1 MLKINS
7 IVTGKSYDLNG
18 VQVRTPDFFVSKP
31 VIKPILKTDV
41 FQLQE
46 KRDNV
51 SEVSF
56 LGNKVQ
62 NRYVSGE
69 IIANNMKK
77 ALKGSV
83 GGVSSKQF
91 KSEYNKLDEK
101 NIIPTINA
109 YNKISPEESLIAAI
123 CKERA
128 NLSQTRIDAV
138 NGITDR
144 LVNLGNK
151 FGVQTGHYKEF
162 FDKELNAQ
170 FDTLLPV
177 KVSQIDKISGALV
190 QAIEN
195 KKGLTQ
201 EERKEIQNANIKD
214 TQTYT
219 TEILNNSVTK
229 AKKSMQEQANYDGWS
244 AKLGEQ
250 IRKLWNSENQ
260 KELVQEDINI
270 FNNQVQELNKRV
282 GTKDYN
288 KKFKEIF
295 DIEYDPELIATY
307 KQKEERYVAAALCT
321 GIENNFKKSVSDL
334 LTGMPLKDKF
344 VLAPA
349 SVTGMVP
356 VLKETK
362 ESIYERNLNSFAE
375 FIGKGNVENGKKQIE
390 KNMRD
395 YKVKPESSLEEK
407 YSVMQRMAQR
417 YAKRLGQNTKNATG
431 KKDLSELKRE
441 YDNSYY
447 AAFGVKNDIAKRVA
461 DYRNSQMWSELLV
474 QDTILGAASIPIW
487 IFTAGTGVI
496 PTLKITAMHSGAA
509 AAVYGSDRLSSKQ
522 GMTAK
527 DIKEILKYSAI
538 DGATAI
544 ANQLA
549 YKGIGAITS
558 PIAKMSG
565 KSAAKL
571 TDFALSTVA
580 DVAIDSGFEYIAT
593 GKITLQGVV
602 YSVAFSAGG
611 YIIDLKVDE
620 AQRKTL

>member
-18 VQVRTPDFFVSKP
+18 VQIRTPDFFVSKP
-31 VIKPILKTDV
+31 VIKPTLKTDV

-138 NGITDR
+138 NGITDK

-177 KVSQIDKISGALV
+177 KVGQIDKISGALV

-295 DIEYDPELIATY
+295 DIEYDPELIAAY

-487 IFTAGTGVI
+487 MFTAGTGVI
-496 PTLKITAMHSGAA
+496 PTLKIAAMHSGAA
-509 AAVYGSDRLSSKQ
+509 AAVYGTDRLSSKQ

-527 DIKEILKYSAI
+527 DIKEILKYTAV

-549 YKGIGAITS
+549 YKGIEAITS

-565 KSAAKL
+565 KSVAKL

-580 DVAIDSGFEYIAT
+580 DIAIDSGFEYIAT

>member
-18 VQVRTPDFFVSKP
+18 VQIRTPDFFVSKP
-31 VIKPILKTDV
+31 VIKPTLKTDV

-128 NLSQTRIDAV
+128 NLSQTRIAAV
-138 NGITDR
+138 NGITDK

-177 KVSQIDKISGALV
+177 KVGQIDKISGALV

-295 DIEYDPELIATY
+295 DIEYDPELIAAY

-487 IFTAGTGVI
+487 MFTAGTGVI
-496 PTLKITAMHSGAA
+496 PTLKIAAMHSGAA
-509 AAVYGSDRLSSKQ
+509 AAVYGTDRLSSKQ

-527 DIKEILKYSAI
+527 DIKEILKYTAV

-549 YKGIGAITS
+549 YKGIEAITS

-565 KSAAKL
+565 KSVAKL

>member
-18 VQVRTPDFFVSKP
+18 VQIRTPDFFVSKP
-31 VIKPILKTDV
+31 VIKPTLKTDV

-177 KVSQIDKISGALV
+177 KVGQIDKISGALV

-487 IFTAGTGVI
+487 MFTAGTGVI
-496 PTLKITAMHSGAA
+496 PTLKIAAMHSGAA
-509 AAVYGSDRLSSKQ
+509 AAVYGTDRLSSKQ

-527 DIKEILKYSAI
+527 DIKEILKYTAV

-549 YKGIGAITS
+549 YKGIEAITS

-565 KSAAKL
+565 QTAAKL

>member
-31 VIKPILKTDV
+31 VIKPTLKTDV

-56 LGNKVQ
+56 LGNKIQ

-138 NGITDR
+138 NGITDK

-177 KVSQIDKISGALV
+177 KVGQIDKISGALV

-295 DIEYDPELIATY
+295 DIEYDPELIAAY

-487 IFTAGTGVI
+487 MFTAGTGVI
-496 PTLKITAMHSGAA
+496 PTLKIAAMHSGAA
-509 AAVYGSDRLSSKQ
+509 AAVYGTDRLSSKQ

-527 DIKEILKYSAI
+527 DIKEILKYTAV

-549 YKGIGAITS
+549 YKGIEAITS

>member
-1 MLKINS
+1 MLKFNPI
-7 IVTGKSYDLNG
+7 ITGKSYDLNG

-31 VIKPILKTDV
+31 VIKPTLKTDV

-170 FDTLLPV
+170 FDTLFPV
-177 KVSQIDKISGALV
+177 KVGQIDKISGALV

-307 KQKEERYVAAALCT
+307 KQKEERYVVAALCT

-487 IFTAGTGVI
+487 MFTAGTGVI
-496 PTLKITAMHSGAA
+496 PTLKIAAMHSGAA
-509 AAVYGSDRLSSKQ
+509 AAVYGTDRLSSKQ

-527 DIKEILKYSAI
+527 NIKEILKCTAV

-549 YKGIGAITS
+549 YKGIEAITS

-565 KSAAKL
+565 QTAAKL

>member
-31 VIKPILKTDV
+31 VIKPTLKTDV

-177 KVSQIDKISGALV
+177 KVNQIDKISGALV

-195 KKGLTQ
+195 KRGLTQ
-201 EERKEIQNANIKD
+201 EERKEIQNAKIKD

-229 AKKSMQEQANYDGWS
+229 AKKSMQEQANYDGWA

-250 IRKLWNSENQ
+250 IRKIWNSENQ
-260 KELVQEDINI
+260 KELVYGDIKS
-270 FNNQVQELNKRV
+270 FDNQVKELDKLV
-282 GTKDYN
+282 GTKEYN

-307 KQKEERYVAAALCT
+307 KQKEEKYVAAALCT

-334 LTGMPLKDKF
+334 LTNLPLNDKF

-362 ESIYERNLNSFAE
+362 ENIYNRNLNAFAE

-487 IFTAGTGVI
+487 MFTAGTGVI
-496 PTLKITAMHSGAA
+496 PTLKIAAMHSGAA

-522 GMTAK
+522 GMTAN
-527 DIKEILKYSAI
+527 DIKEILKYTAV

-549 YKGIGAITS
+549 YKGIEAITS

-565 KSAAKL
+565 KTVAKL

-593 GKITLQGVV
+593 GKVTLQGVV

-611 YIIDLKVDE
+611 YIIDMKVDD
-620 AQRKTL
+620 AQRKSL

>member
-1 MLKINS
+1 MLKFNPI
-7 IVTGKSYDLNG
+7 ITGKSYDLNG

-31 VIKPILKTDV
+31 VIKPTLKTDV

-170 FDTLLPV
+170 FDTLFPV
-177 KVSQIDKISGALV
+177 KVGQIDKISGALV

-295 DIEYDPELIATY
+295 DIEYDPELIAAY

-487 IFTAGTGVI
+487 MFTAGTGVI
-496 PTLKITAMHSGAA
+496 PTLKIAAMHSGAA
-509 AAVYGSDRLSSKQ
+509 AAVYGTDRLSSKQ

-527 DIKEILKYSAI
+527 NIKEILKCTAV

-549 YKGIGAITS
+549 YKGIEAITS

-565 KSAAKL
+565 QTAAKL

>member
-1 MLKINS
+1 MLNINS
-7 IVTGKSYDLNG
+7 IITGKSYDLNG

-31 VIKPILKTDV
+31 VMKPTLKTDV

-56 LGNKVQ
+56 LGNKIQ

-77 ALKGSV
+77 VLKGSV

-128 NLSQTRIDAV
+128 NSSQTRIDAV
-138 NGITDR
+138 NGITDK

-151 FGVQTGHYKEF
+151 YGVQTGHYKEF

-177 KVSQIDKISGALV
+177 KVGQIDKISGALV

-250 IRKLWNSENQ
+250 IRKLWKSDNQ

-270 FNNQVQELNKRV
+270 FNNQVQELNKLV
-282 GTKDYN
+282 GTKEYN

-295 DIEYDPELIATY
+295 DVEYDPELIATY

-349 SVTGMVP
+349 SATGMVP

-362 ESIYERNLNSFAE
+362 ESIYERNLNAFAE
-375 FIGKGNVENGKKQIE
+375 FIGKGNVEDGKKQIE

-417 YAKRLGQNTKNATG
+417 YAKRLSQNTKNATG

-474 QDTILGAASIPIW
+474 QDTILCSASIPIW
-487 IFTAGTGVI
+487 MFTAGTGVI
-496 PTLKITAMHSGAA
+496 PTLKIAAMHSGAA

-522 GMTAK
+522 GMTEQ
-527 DIKEILKYSAI
+527 DIKDILKYTAV

-549 YKGIGAITS
+549 YKGIEAITS

-565 KSAAKL
+565 QTAAKL

-602 YSVAFSAGG
+602 YSVAFSSGG

>member
-7 IVTGKSYDLNG
+7 IVTGKSYDFNG

-31 VIKPILKTDV
+31 VIKPTLKTDV

-177 KVSQIDKISGALV
+177 KVGQIDKISGALV

-487 IFTAGTGVI
+487 MFTAGTGVI
-496 PTLKITAMHSGAA
+496 PTLKIAAMHSGAA
-509 AAVYGSDRLSSKQ
+509 AAVYGTDRLSSKQ

-527 DIKEILKYSAI
+527 DIKEILKYTAV

-549 YKGIGAITS
+549 YKV
-558 PIAKMSG
+558 
-565 KSAAKL
+565 L
-571 TDFALSTVA
+571 R
-580 DVAIDSGFEYIAT
+580 
-593 GKITLQGVV
+593 Q
-602 YSVAFSAGG
+602 
-611 YIIDLKVDE
+611 
-620 AQRKTL
+620 

>member
-18 VQVRTPDFFVSKP
+18 VQIRTPDFFVSKP
-31 VIKPILKTDV
+31 VIKPTLKTDV

-46 KRDNV
+46 KRENI
-51 SEVSF
+51 SAVSF

-170 FDTLLPV
+170 FDTLFPV
-177 KVSQIDKISGALV
+177 KVGQIDKISGALV

-260 KELVQEDINI
+260 KELVQEDINM

-487 IFTAGTGVI
+487 MFTAGTGVI
-496 PTLKITAMHSGAA
+496 PTLKIAAMHSGAA
-509 AAVYGSDRLSSKQ
+509 AAVYGTDRLSSKQ

-527 DIKEILKYSAI
+527 DIKEILKYTAV

-549 YKGIGAITS
+549 YKGIEAITS

>member
-18 VQVRTPDFFVSKP
+18 VQIRTPDFFVSKP
-31 VIKPILKTDV
+31 VIKPTLKTDV

-138 NGITDR
+138 NGITDK

-177 KVSQIDKISGALV
+177 KVGQIDKISGALV

-295 DIEYDPELIATY
+295 DIEYDPELIAAY

-487 IFTAGTGVI
+487 MFTAGTGVI
-496 PTLKITAMHSGAA
+496 PTLKIAAMHSGAA
-509 AAVYGSDRLSSKQ
+509 AAVYGTDRLSSKQ

-527 DIKEILKYSAI
+527 DIKEILKCTAV

-549 YKGIGAITS
+549 YKGIEAITS

-565 KSAAKL
+565 KSVAKL